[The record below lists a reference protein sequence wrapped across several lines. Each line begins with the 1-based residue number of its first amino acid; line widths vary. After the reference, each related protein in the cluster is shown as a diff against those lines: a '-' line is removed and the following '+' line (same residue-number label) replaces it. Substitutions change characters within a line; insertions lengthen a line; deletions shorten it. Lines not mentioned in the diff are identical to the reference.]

1 MAKTFLLEIGTEEMP
16 SSAIEAATKQGVT
29 FLEKALL
36 DAGLDHGE
44 VELITTPRRL
54 AFLVS
59 NLAEKTQAKRAVY
72 TGPAKEIAYASDGS
86 LTKAGAGFLRSKGVD
101 EIDAYIDDTG
111 HLSAVIE
118 SPAVSATTLLP
129 AIAKNLIA
137 SLSFARTQRWGSEHV
152 TFVRP
157 IRSLVALYGDEML
170 ALTYGDVTSDQRIM
184 GHRVLCPN
192 GVTVQSADEYK
203 EALFSANVKDQAARA
218 SAIEK
223 EIVAYEETHD
233 VTVERPKASF
243 DEVVNL
249 CEWPSVIEAEF
260 DEEFLAVP
268 KEIISDSLLSHQRYF
283 PVHTKDGVLTRK
295 FIVVSNADPTQNE
308 QVREGNER
316 VVRARLEDARFFYEQ
331 DLKAGT
337 EELSRKLSQVNFH
350 KKLGSVAHKAA
361 RIRELSGK
369 IVALLGANDAQIEAA
384 KRAGELAKVDLVSQ
398 TVIEFTNQQGVMG
411 GYFATAEGETPEV
424 AQAISTQYYPRFAGD
439 ALPEGIVSTA
449 VSLAD
454 KIDTLAGLFGVSE
467 IPTGSRDPFA
477 VRRQSIGILAM
488 IEAYPAFDLAKA
500 LAYAFD
506 LYTQDGL
513 NFSRDEAYNELV
525 RYFKKRLDQMAK
537 ERGIA
542 ADIIQAVSGSTLNT
556 SDFFS
561 RADALQSARAH
572 NPELFT
578 HLCESYARAAH
589 LSDTSLGLAQS
600 EKTYTA
606 SQKALYEALCEAE
619 STISKQL
626 SEHAYSEALTTLEK
640 LKAPID
646 TFFETTLVM
655 DENLEVR
662 EQNLKL
668 LNSLTHLFNQIC
680 NFDALAKG
688 QNDAK

>member
-16 SSAIEAATKQGVT
+16 SSAIEAATKQGVSY
-29 FLEKALL
+29 LKKALL
-36 DAGLDHGE
+36 DAGLEHGE
-44 VELITTPRRL
+44 IELITTPRRL

-59 NLAEKTQAKRAVY
+59 NLSEKTQAKRAVY
-72 TGPAKEIAYASDGS
+72 TGPAKEIAYANDGS
-86 LTKAGAGFLRSKGVD
+86 LTKAGAGFLRSKGAD
-101 EIDAYIDDTG
+101 EKDAYIDDAG
-111 HLSAVIE
+111 HLSVVIDT
-118 SPAVSATTLLP
+118 PAVLATSLLP
-129 AIAKNLIA
+129 AIAKDLIA
-137 SLSFARTQRWGSEHV
+137 SFSFARTQRWGSEHV

-157 IRSLVALYGDEML
+157 VRSLVALYGDEEL
-170 ALTYGDVTSDQRIM
+170 DVTYGDVLSGRRIM
-184 GHRVLCPN
+184 GHRVLCPK
-192 GVTVQSADEYK
+192 GVTIQSADEYK
-203 EALFSANVKDQAARA
+203 EALSLAYVKDQAARA

-223 EIVAYEETHD
+223 EIVAYEAAHE
-233 VTVERPKASF
+233 VSVERPKASF

-283 PVHTKDGVLTRK
+283 PVHTKEGALTRK

-308 QVREGNER
+308 QVRDGNER

-331 DLKAGT
+331 DLKAGM
-337 EELSRKLSQVNFH
+337 EELSKKLSQVNFH
-350 KKLGSVAHKAA
+350 KKLGSVACKAG

-369 IVALLGANDAQIEAA
+369 IAALLGGSSAEVKAA

-411 GYFATAEGETPEV
+411 GYFAAAEGEAPEV
-424 AQAISTQYYPRFAGD
+424 ARAISTQYYPRFAGD

-454 KIDTLAGLFGVSE
+454 KIDTLAGLFAVLE

-477 VRRQSIGILAM
+477 VRRQSIGILGM
-488 IEAYPAFDLAKA
+488 IEAYPAFDLDKA

-506 LYTQDGL
+506 LYKEDGL
-513 NFSRDEAYNELV
+513 DFSREEAAQALV

-537 ERGIA
+537 ERGVA
-542 ADIIQAVSGSTLNT
+542 ADIMQAVSGSTLNT

-561 RADALQSARAH
+561 RARALQSARADD
-572 NPELFT
+572 PELFT

-589 LSDTSLGLAQS
+589 LSDASLGLAQS

-606 SQKALYEALCEAE
+606 SQKALYDALCEAE
-619 STISKQL
+619 NAITKQL
-626 SEHAYSEALTTLEK
+626 SERAYPEALTTLEE
-640 LKAPID
+640 LKGPID